1 MKLGRLLL
9 KGFNRKSSKKALPKK
24 RATQKRALK
33 RAPSPKIG
41 FKLGKAA
48 TQKRQR
54 PLAQELQL
62 PAVVT
67 SKKPSLAQVQVV
79 SPKLSQNDRVV
90 LSTSELI
97 RPGDSLKQCIEG
109 FLLDQRSPHTR
120 KAYGKDL
127 KRFIQFLLLRKI
139 EKGVER
145 LDRSVLIAYK
155 ESLISE
161 GLSHTT
167 IDRHLATLRS
177 FFRWLVDD
185 GIIEK
190 SPAESVRF
198 LNPKRLSTTSGF
210 TDEEVR
216 KILALPDLHTRT
228 GSQHYAI
235 LMILF
240 YCGLRRSEVCAL
252 RMPNLGKERGH
263 SVIKLIGKGN
273 SERVIV
279 LIPAVANALE
289 HYFKITGR
297 DSTQDQPLFTPIR
310 NNRTGVLLKALDPS
324 MIFYI
329 VTKYA
334 KHAGIAH
341 RVSPH
346 SCRATAISNARDN
359 NVPDRAIQEFAGWS
373 TPNMIT
379 RYDKRK
385 SASEKSAAHAIR
397 YGAEDRA
404 KKPDEKPTPA

>member
-9 KGFNRKSSKKALPKK
+9 KGLQRKRKPARKSKARQVSKGASLARSSVRRSRKEAENRDFGAPSTFPALSSSSS
-24 RATQKRALK
+24 RSSTALSTLDLV
-33 RAPSPKIG
+33 RAPD
-41 FKLGKAA
+41 L
-48 TQKRQR
+48 
-54 PLAQELQL
+54 L
-62 PAVVT
+62 
-67 SKKPSLAQVQVV
+67 KKS
-79 SPKLSQNDRVV
+79 
-90 LSTSELI
+90 
-97 RPGDSLKQCIEG
+97 IEG

-120 KAYGKDL
+120 RAYEKDL
-127 KRFIQFLLLRKI
+127 KRFIRFLLLRKI

-161 GLSHTT
+161 GLLHTT

-185 GIIEK
+185 GLIEK

-198 LNPKRLSTTSGF
+198 LNPKRLSATAGF

-216 KILALPDLHTRT
+216 KLLSMPDLHTRS
-228 GSQHYAI
+228 GAQHYAI

-240 YCGLRRSEVCAL
+240 YCGLRRSEVCML

-263 SVIKLIGKGN
+263 AVIKLLGKGN

-279 LIPAVANALE
+279 LIPAVCNALE

-297 DSTQDQPLFTPIR
+297 DRTVDQPLFTPIR
-310 NNRTGVLLKALDPS
+310 NNRTGVLQKTLDPS
-324 MIFYI
+324 LIFYI

-334 KHAGIAH
+334 KQAGIAH

-346 SCRATAISNARDN
+346 SCRATAISNARDH
-359 NVPDRAIQEFAGWS
+359 NVPDRAIQEFAGWT

-385 SASEKSAAHAIR
+385 SSVEKSAAHAIH
-397 YGAEDRA
+397 YGAVDRA
-404 KKPDEKPTPA
+404 ERNQKPS

>member
-1 MKLGRLLL
+1 MKLGKLLL
-9 KGFNRKSSKKALPKK
+9 KGFQRKARTQAPAKK
-24 RATQKRALK
+24 LK
-33 RAPSPKIG
+33 RARSPQTALVPALRQVPVQSQPSH
-41 FKLGKAA
+41 
-48 TQKRQR
+48 
-54 PLAQELQL
+54 
-62 PAVVT
+62 
-67 SKKPSLAQVQVV
+67 
-79 SPKLSQNDRVV
+79 RVG
-90 LSTSELI
+90 LHTSELI

-139 EKGVER
+139 ERGVER

-155 ESLISE
+155 ESLIAE
-161 GLSHTT
+161 GLLHTT

-198 LNPKRLSTTSGF
+198 LNPKRLSATSGF

-216 KILALPDLHTRT
+216 KILTLPDLHTRT
-228 GSQHYAI
+228 GSQHYAV

-252 RMPNLGKERGH
+252 RMANLSKERGH
-263 SVIKLIGKGN
+263 PVIKLVGKGN
-273 SERVIV
+273 SERIIV
-279 LIPAVANALE
+279 LIPAVWNALE
-289 HYFKITGR
+289 HYFRITGR
-297 DSTQDQPLFTPIR
+297 DRTQDQPLFTPIR
-310 NNRTGVLLKALDPS
+310 NNRTGVLLKELDSS

-334 KHAGIAH
+334 RSAGIAH

-346 SCRATAISNARDN
+346 SCRATAISNARDHH
-359 NVPDRAIQEFAGWS
+359 VPDRAIQEFAGWS

-385 SASEKSAAHAIR
+385 SSIEKSAAHAIQ
-397 YGAEDRA
+397 YGAPDRA
-404 KKPDEKPTPA
+404 HQDRAPESEEKP

>member
-1 MKLGRLLL
+1 MKLGKLLL
-9 KGFNRKSSKKALPKK
+9 KGFQRKTGKSRRAKPATLIKKKAPV
-24 RATQKRALK
+24 RR
-33 RAPSPKIG
+33 
-41 FKLGKAA
+41 KA
-48 TQKRQR
+48 KN
-54 PLAQELQL
+54 L
-62 PAVVT
+62 PAVLPKAAQLPVQ
-67 SKKPSLAQVQVV
+67 SLPAKHHA
-79 SPKLSQNDRVV
+79 PGLH
-90 LSTSELI
+90 TSELI

-139 EKGVER
+139 ERGVER
-145 LDRSVLIAYK
+145 LDRSILIAYK
-155 ESLISE
+155 ESMIAE
-161 GLSHTT
+161 GLLHTT

-185 GIIEK
+185 GVIEK

-210 TDEEVR
+210 PDDEV
-216 KILALPDLHTRT
+216 KKLLALPDFHTRT

-252 RMPNLGKERGH
+252 RMPNIGKERGH
-263 SVIKLIGKGN
+263 AVIKLIGKGN

-279 LIPAVANALE
+279 LIPPVWNALE
-289 HYFKITGR
+289 HYFRITGR
-297 DSTQDQPLFTPIR
+297 ERTFDQPLFTPIR
-310 NNRTGVLLKALDPS
+310 NNRTGVLLKQLDPS

-334 KHAGIAH
+334 KQAGIAH

-346 SCRATAISNARDN
+346 SCRATAISNARDH

-385 SASEKSAAHAIR
+385 SSIEKSAAHAIQ
-397 YGAEDRA
+397 YGADDRA
-404 KKPDEKPTPA
+404 ARPKDGISDS

>member
-1 MKLGRLLL
+1 MKLGKLLL
-9 KGFNRKSSKKALPKK
+9 KGFKRESKRHSKSQASVKAKRAPLVKTRTRLAKTSNNLPAVLPKK
-24 RATQKRALK
+24 SSRAIPITKVLQPV
-33 RAPSPKIG
+33 APRVS
-41 FKLGKAA
+41 AA
-48 TQKRQR
+48 TKTHTG
-54 PLAQELQL
+54 LE
-62 PAVVT
+62 
-67 SKKPSLAQVQVV
+67 
-79 SPKLSQNDRVV
+79 
-90 LSTSELI
+90 TSELI

-127 KRFIQFLLLRKI
+127 KRFIQFLLMRKI
-139 EKGVER
+139 ERGVER

-161 GLSHTT
+161 GLLHTT

-185 GIIEK
+185 GVIEK

-210 TDEEVR
+210 TDDEVR
-216 KILALPDLHTRT
+216 KLLELPDLHTRT

-252 RMPNLGKERGH
+252 RMPNIGKERGH
-263 SVIKLIGKGN
+263 AVIKLIGKGN

-279 LIPAVANALE
+279 LIPAVWNALE

-297 DSTQDQPLFTPIR
+297 DKSADQPLFTPIR
-310 NNRTGVLLKALDPS
+310 NNRTGVLLKQLDPS

-334 KHAGIAH
+334 KQAGIAH

-346 SCRATAISNARDN
+346 SCRATAISNARDH

-385 SASEKSAAHAIR
+385 SSIEKSAAHAIQ
-397 YGAEDRA
+397 YGADDRA
-404 KKPDEKPTPA
+404 AKPKDPYSS